1 MTTAADRVRPQSPV
15 WLRRGLQGL
24 CIFFWIGFF
33 AMTLHTS
40 RDPVVFGRYSKEY
53 LGLMTILGAL
63 AVLLTLMQT
72 VGVSGYLW
80 TNRLAIAWFFVFC
93 PLLIALAVEGSMR
106 AFNLLGSNFY
116 DEIQRYTLQ
125 LAPDE
130 KLYFRNPSSFVGTYQ
145 GVEVR
150 TNEMGL
156 REGPIGPKQPGR
168 TRILML
174 GDSVLFGW
182 GVRAEDTCGRQLE
195 TLLRSRDGIDAETIN
210 SGVVGYNSYQEMT
223 FLETRGG
230 TIQPDAVVLLYV
242 DNDVDAINP
251 ARPHMGLRPDPS
263 KEPGA
268 WFDYYA
274 STSRFYFMM
283 RHILPVLLSSNSMSV
298 QKQRKSFGWRQSMDS
313 VAAMGR
319 YCKEHH
325 LPFALVQF
333 RMTPGPLGDA
343 LRADL
348 EPIARREGFAY
359 ADTLPWFSGSNVRH
373 VTNSFVDTHPNAQ
386 GQRILAAGMEGLL
399 AADGGLIHRSASIQP
414 RTRAWRTG
422 DSSVQ
427 AIVRREGDT
436 SMIRSAGL
444 EFQPAANHGNVG
456 LAMVSAVRRNTPC
469 AEGLAAV
476 NRDLTSGCRR

>member
-1 MTTAADRVRPQSPV
+1 MSSPAAEVTTAMGRARPQSPA
-15 WLRRGLQGL
+15 WLRRGLQGI
-24 CIFFWIGFF
+24 CICLWIGFF
-33 AMTLHTS
+33 AMTFHKSL
-40 RDPVVFGRYSKEY
+40 DPLVLGRYSKEY
-53 LGLMTILGAL
+53 FGLMTMLGAL
-63 AVLLTLMQT
+63 AALITVMQT
-72 VGVSGYLW
+72 AGVSAYLW
-80 TNRLAIAWFFVFC
+80 ANRLAIAWFFVFC

-106 AFNLLGSNFY
+106 AFNLLGSSFY
-116 DEIQRYTLQ
+116 DEIRRYTLQ

-130 KLYFRNPSSFVGTYQ
+130 QLYFRNPSSFTGIYQ
-145 GVEVR
+145 RVEVR

-156 REGPIGPKQPGR
+156 RERPIGPKQPGR
-168 TRILML
+168 ARILML

-182 GVRAEDTCGRQLE
+182 GVRAEDTCSRQLE
-195 TLLRSRDGIDAETIN
+195 TLLRTRDGIDAETIN

-230 TIQPDAVVLLYV
+230 RIQPDAVVLLYV
-242 DNDVDAINP
+242 DNDVEAINP

-283 RHILPVLLSSNSMSV
+283 RHLLPALLSSNSMSV
-298 QKQRKSFGWRQSMDS
+298 QKERSSFGWRQSMDS
-313 VAAMGR
+313 VAAIGR

-348 EPIARREGFAY
+348 EPIAMREGFVY
-359 ADTLPWFSGSNVRH
+359 ADTLSWFSGSNIRH

-386 GQRILAAGMEGLL
+386 GQGILAAGMEKLL
-399 AADGGLIHRSASIQP
+399 VAEGGLNHKAASIQP
-414 RTRAWRTG
+414 RTKARRTG
-422 DSSVQ
+422 DSSVK
-427 AIVRREGDT
+427 AIVPGK
-436 SMIRSAGL
+436 G
-444 EFQPAANHGNVG
+444 EFQLVRIGNSSG
-456 LAMVSAVRRNTPC
+456 KAWRIPC
-469 AEGLAAV
+469 AAELASLSG
-476 NRDLTSGCRR
+476 RFTQGCRQ